1 MLVMQPIQRMTRWG
15 IVMVKVNLRR
25 LRRVSKGTS
34 PSVGEDIQ
42 AHHTHGQLRE
52 AGRPSESGDA
62 CLSVRIEG
70 ETWLTAA
77 LRPEIVSLVPLSP
90 AIAVE
95 SCQLPGQFHAD
106 PADRLI
112 VATARLHGLTLITAD
127 EAIRSYPHLRT
138 LWD

>member
-1 MLVMQPIQRMTRWG
+1 MRYLLDTHVLIWALDAPERLPARVAAVLRDPANLPLGVAAITPWEIAMLSARG
-15 IVMVKVNLRR
+15 R
-25 LRRVSKGTS
+25 LRL
-34 PSVGEDIQ
+34 
-42 AHHTHGQLRE
+42 GQ
-52 AGRPSESGDA
+52 P
-62 CLSVRIEG
+62 V

-112 VATARLHGLTLITAD
+112 VATARLHSLTLITAD

>member
-1 MLVMQPIQRMTRWG
+1 MRYLLDTHALIWALDSPERLPARVSEVLRDPANLPLGAAAITPWEIAMLSARG
-15 IVMVKVNLRR
+15 R
-25 LRRVSKGTS
+25 LRL
-34 PSVGEDIQ
+34 
-42 AHHTHGQLRE
+42 GQ
-52 AGRPSESGDA
+52 P
-62 CLSVRIEG
+62 V

-95 SCQLPGQFHAD
+95 SCRLPGQFHAD

-127 EAIRSYPHLRT
+127 EAIRAYPHLRT

>member
-1 MLVMQPIQRMTRWG
+1 MRYLLDTHALIWALDSPERLPARVSEVLRDPANLPLGAAAITPWEIAMLSARG
-15 IVMVKVNLRR
+15 R
-25 LRRVSKGTS
+25 LRL
-34 PSVGEDIQ
+34 
-42 AHHTHGQLRE
+42 GQ
-52 AGRPSESGDA
+52 P
-62 CLSVRIEG
+62 V

-95 SCQLPGQFHAD
+95 SCRLPGQFHAD